1 LILSF
6 YCLNIYNKK
15 ITKVANDVSLNLNLL
30 NSRIIDGSNSQ
41 TQDQLYF
48 VGTGNNYVKKVDSST
63 SIQVKQSGN
72 FYQNTNPVGSKFS
85 DILDGGDSSRSE
97 QQFLAPIVG
106 GVDPVNK
113 NGI

>member
-1 LILSF
+1 M
-6 YCLNIYNKK
+6 
-15 ITKVANDVSLNLNLL
+15 ANNVSLNLNLL
-30 NSRIIDGSNSQ
+30 NARIIDGSDSQ

-48 VGTGNNYVKKVDSST
+48 VGTGNNYVKKSDSST
-63 SIQVKQSGN
+63 SIQVNQSGN
-72 FYQNTNPVGSKFS
+72 FYKNTNPVGSKFS
-85 DILDGGDSSRSE
+85 DILDGGDSNRGD

>member
-1 LILSF
+1 
-6 YCLNIYNKK
+6 
-15 ITKVANDVSLNLNLL
+15 VANDVSLNLNLL

>member
-1 LILSF
+1 MAD
-6 YCLNIYNKK
+6 NINL
-15 ITKVANDVSLNLNLL
+15 DLNLL

-48 VGTGNNYVKKVDSST
+48 VGTGNNYVKKSDSGT

-72 FYQNTNPVGSKFS
+72 FYLNTNPAGSKFS
-85 DILDGGDSSRSE
+85 DILDGGNSSRSDS
-97 QQFLAPIVG
+97 QFLAPILG
-106 GVDPVNK
+106 GVDPVSK